1 MKSIKFL
8 MVLLFTS
15 AIFVSCGGG
24 VEADIE
30 RYCELECASK
40 ADGFDKESEEG
51 KAALKE
57 WEEIAAKYADDN
69 KDASDEDKKAF
80 AEATGKDGDKCECD
94 KKDEE

>member
-40 ADGFDKESEEG
+40 ADDFDKGSEEG

-57 WEEIAAKYADDN
+57 WEEIAAKYEGDDSE
-69 KDASDEDKKAF
+69 ASDEDKKAW
-80 AEATGKDGDKCECD
+80 EDKKACECE
-94 KKDEE
+94 KKDDK